1 MHPSAYAD
9 NTQPHALYMHTT
21 LLVSEMKQFYY
32 QMQLYV
38 KDTESL
44 LYLMKNNDL
53 YLETS

>member
-44 LYLMKNNDL
+44 LYLMRNNDL
-53 YLETS
+53 YLERS